1 MSTTHADPTT
11 GIEPATVD
19 KAAGKIICNACP
31 VLCNIS
37 AGRSGAC
44 DRYANVDG
52 ALTRLATFRR
62 SPPTSSKTRSRLHRV
77 VPRVVASQR

>member
-11 GIEPATVD
+11 GTEPALPEAAD
-19 KAAGKIICNACP
+19 KAGTGKIICNACP

-44 DRYANVDG
+44 DR
-52 ALTRLATFRR
+52 
-62 SPPTSSKTRSRLHRV
+62 
-77 VPRVVASQR
+77 